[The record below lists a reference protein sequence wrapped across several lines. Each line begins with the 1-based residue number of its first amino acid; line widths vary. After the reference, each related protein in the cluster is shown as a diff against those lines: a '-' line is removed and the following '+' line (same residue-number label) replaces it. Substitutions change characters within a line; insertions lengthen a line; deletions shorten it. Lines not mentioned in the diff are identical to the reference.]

1 MAEKKS
7 LSAVEEAEL
16 SKEPLYRLGAKL
28 LKNRKPVTTIATL
41 FTAVMAYH
49 ALGMQMTTAFNDL
62 LPYRHPFVQVHFKFA
77 TQFGGANNVNVMLK
91 VEKGDVFNK
100 EVLKKI
106 YDMTQAMDRVTGVN
120 HGFPTWRSTVR
131 TTKGITSSVF

>member
-16 SKEPLYRLGAKL
+16 SKAPLYRLGAKL
-28 LKNRKPVTTIATL
+28 LKNRVPVTVIATL
-41 FTAVMAYH
+41 FTAVMAYQ

-91 VEKGDVFNK
+91 VEKGDVFNR
-100 EVLKKI
+100 EALKKI
-106 YDMTQAMDRVTGVN
+106 YD
-120 HGFPTWRSTVR
+120 
-131 TTKGITSSVF
+131 I